1 MKNWLNVIR
10 QTTTSECGLCCIA
23 MMAGYYGYVKP
34 ISYYRNTYHVGRDG
48 ISIKEMY
55 VILERLHLSPKVY
68 QLNDIEAFEFGKLPY
83 ILLTKEKHY
92 IVLQKRKEQ
101 FVICD
106 PAKGRRKVTRQDL
119 EEINGGLILAVS
131 PGELFVSE
139 KENVNNYRHVK
150 RFFMEVAGLFLAVLV
165 VSALAY
171 LVSVNIPR
179 IIESVVN
186 SIVYQQSVPRTEIL
200 VYLLLLAGLFFVISS
215 LQNSLTIKLQRV
227 LNSNVTLYT
236 IKHTLKLPYAYFDD
250 RGEGNILYRLGLVP
264 QLTDIISNSFVQ
276 AVLKLL
282 GIVIISIYTIYR
294 FPYLLVPVFT
304 MVAFLGIS
312 LVLFNLYI
320 MSKRQEEMLAEA
332 SASEI
337 KTEIVTMI
345 FQIKSARLTNYFY
358 DYYKEHFEGYNS
370 VSSSNKKK
378 IYTFNLIVNTYSMF
392 VPILMVVYV
401 VHNVDVSVGELF
413 LLYSIIGMIL
423 SNSTMFF
430 SEITSILMIKPSLL
444 YLNDI
449 YDEKE
454 QVHAGNQNL
463 ESFKSLEVRDLSF
476 RYNDNTGEVIHGMD
490 LRIREGEKVSI
501 VGLSGSGKSTLI
513 KLLSGLYTNYSG
525 EILFNGE
532 EMKNISEKFF
542 GQEVAVVAQNASV
555 FNKSIR
561 DNVTFGKQHV
571 SEEDIWQALEMVNLA
586 DTVRALPLGLNTIIN
601 NNGENFSGGQCQ
613 RLAMAG
619 AIAKKPGLL
628 ILDEATSS
636 MDALNEHQ
644 IYRNLKNSKIAV
656 LVISHRLSTVIDSD
670 TIYVI
675 DRGTIV
681 GSGVHDELLKTSELY
696 MEIYRSQNSSN

>member
-1 MKNWLNVIR
+1 MRNRLNVIR

-23 MMAGYYGYVKP
+23 MMAGYYGYEKP

-55 VILERLHLSPKVY
+55 AILERLHLPPRVY
-68 QLNDIEAFEFGKLPY
+68 HLNDIQAFEFGRLPY

-92 IVLQKRKEQ
+92 IVIQKRREQ
-101 FVICD
+101 FILCD
-106 PAKGRRKVTRQDL
+106 PAKERRKATLQEL

-131 PGELFVSE
+131 LSEAFRPE
-139 KENVNNYRHVK
+139 KEEVNDYRHLR
-150 RFFMEVAGLFLAVLV
+150 RFFMEVSGLFLAVLG

-179 IIESVVN
+179 IIEGVVN
-186 SIVYQQSVPRTEIL
+186 SIVYQQSILWLEVL
-200 VYLLLLAGLFFVISS
+200 VYLLLVAGVFFVISAW
-215 LQNSLTIKLQRV
+215 QNSLAIKLQRV

-236 IKHTLKLPYAYFDD
+236 MKHILKLPYAYFDD

-264 QLTDIISNSFVQ
+264 QLTDIIANSFVQ

-294 FPYLLVPVFT
+294 FPYLLLPVFI
-304 MVAFLGIS
+304 MVAFLGVS

-320 MSKRQEEMLAEA
+320 MSKRREEMLSEA

-345 FQIKSARLTNYFY
+345 FQIKSARLTDYFH
-358 DYYKEHFEGYNS
+358 DYYREHFERYNA
-370 VSSSNKKK
+370 VSSNNKKK
-378 IYTFNLIVNTYSMF
+378 IYTFNLMVNTYSLF

-401 VHNVDVSVGELF
+401 VQNVDVNVGELF
-413 LLYSIIGMIL
+413 FVYSIIGMIL

-454 QVHAGNQNL
+454 QENTGSKMPK
-463 ESFKSLEVRDLSF
+463 SFKSLEVRDLSF
-476 RYNDNTGEVIHGMD
+476 GYNDSMGEVIHGMN
-490 LRIREGEKVSI
+490 LQIREGKKVSI

-525 EILFNGE
+525 EILINGE
-532 EMKNISEKFF
+532 EMKNISEEFF

-561 DNVTFGKQHV
+561 DNVTFGKQHI
-571 SEEDIWQALEMVNLA
+571 SEEDIWKALEMVNLA
-586 DTVRALPLGLNTIIN
+586 DAVRALPLGLNTIIH

-619 AIAKKPGLL
+619 ALAKKPGLL

-644 IYRNLKNSKIAV
+644 IYRNLKNSRITV
-656 LVISHRLSTVIDSD
+656 LVISHRLSTVMDSD

-675 DRGTIV
+675 DRGAIV
-681 GSGVHDELLKTSELY
+681 GSGVHDELLKTSKLY
-696 MEIYRSQNSSN
+696 KEIYQSQNSGN

>member
-1 MKNWLNVIR
+1 
-10 QTTTSECGLCCIA
+10 
-23 MMAGYYGYVKP
+23 
-34 ISYYRNTYHVGRDG
+34 
-48 ISIKEMY
+48 
-55 VILERLHLSPKVY
+55 
-68 QLNDIEAFEFGKLPY
+68 
-83 ILLTKEKHY
+83 
-92 IVLQKRKEQ
+92 
-101 FVICD
+101 
-106 PAKGRRKVTRQDL
+106 
-119 EEINGGLILAVS
+119 
-131 PGELFVSE
+131 
-139 KENVNNYRHVK
+139 
-150 RFFMEVAGLFLAVLV
+150 
-165 VSALAY
+165 
-171 LVSVNIPR
+171 
-179 IIESVVN
+179 
-186 SIVYQQSVPRTEIL
+186 
-200 VYLLLLAGLFFVISS
+200 
-215 LQNSLTIKLQRV
+215 
-227 LNSNVTLYT
+227 
-236 IKHTLKLPYAYFDD
+236 
-250 RGEGNILYRLGLVP
+250 
-264 QLTDIISNSFVQ
+264 
-276 AVLKLL
+276 
-282 GIVIISIYTIYR
+282 
-294 FPYLLVPVFT
+294 
-304 MVAFLGIS
+304 
-312 LVLFNLYI
+312 
-320 MSKRQEEMLAEA
+320 MLAEA